1 MGCCVSRAGDDAPG
15 GASSSRYAPAEPESV
30 ETDALSSRGDAP
42 DPLEDE
48 WLSALEPEVREV
60 FVELDAP
67 TRLALAPALRRNA
80 KRALS
85 DEYDESTA
93 RRIGK
98 GGFSVVYAVKHR
110 RTGETFAAK
119 VVSMRA
125 SEDERS
131 SSSGTRAPGRRDEED
146 VESTSTKT
154 KTKTRARASFGLS
167 RLDALRAL
175 LCEAAVPALAPHES
189 VVAFRDL
196 ILENRRAVLVQEF
209 CPGGSLLDVVQKAV
223 DYKRAARRAA
233 AAETRRRS
241 REHAR
246 SQSREDLSSFKG
258 TRGVSVD
265 SFEPAARK
273 EAETTEEA
281 DRKPSS
287 DAERR
292 SERERMSA
300 AADAHVAQH
309 GGALSE
315 RDAKVA
321 CRRVARALAR
331 LHAAGFAHRDVK
343 LENLLL
349 ARPNDLSSLKLADF
363 GFATVVSDDKGRR
376 PRCALFER
384 KDATGDRLQ
393 GTVEYAAPE
402 ILVDLARAAE
412 AEKKGGE
419 RGRKTREEEER
430 RKRDGGKRAS
440 EDGDDFFSPSSDSQ
454 SGSSAPRSRERV
466 RASALRSAR
475 PEADV
480 WSLGVTTFLM
490 LGGYHPFDAGA
501 ASRDART
508 RADETL
514 ALEFRKPQ
522 WSNVSADAKR
532 VLERMLRTDPR
543 ARVTAEEL
551 LEDVWFRSDA

>member
-1 MGCCVSRAGDDAPG
+1 
-15 GASSSRYAPAEPESV
+15 
-30 ETDALSSRGDAP
+30 
-42 DPLEDE
+42 
-48 WLSALEPEVREV
+48 
-60 FVELDAP
+60 
-67 TRLALAPALRRNA
+67 
-80 KRALS
+80 
-85 DEYDESTA
+85 
-93 RRIGK
+93 
-98 GGFSVVYAVKHR
+98 
-110 RTGETFAAK
+110 
-119 VVSMRA
+119 
-125 SEDERS
+125 
-131 SSSGTRAPGRRDEED
+131 
-146 VESTSTKT
+146 
-154 KTKTRARASFGLS
+154 
-167 RLDALRAL
+167 
-175 LCEAAVPALAPHES
+175 
-189 VVAFRDL
+189 
-196 ILENRRAVLVQEF
+196 
-209 CPGGSLLDVVQKAV
+209 
-223 DYKRAARRAA
+223 
-233 AAETRRRS
+233 
-241 REHAR
+241 
-246 SQSREDLSSFKG
+246 
-258 TRGVSVD
+258 
-265 SFEPAARK
+265 
-273 EAETTEEA
+273 
-281 DRKPSS
+281 
-287 DAERR
+287 
-292 SERERMSA
+292 MSA
-300 AADAHVAQH
+300 AADAFVAQH

-315 RDAKVA
+315 GDAKVA

-412 AEKKGGE
+412 AEKGE
-419 RGRKTREEEER
+419 RGKKTREEEEI
-430 RKRDGGKRAS
+430 RKRDGGK
-440 EDGDDFFSPSSDSQ
+440 DGDDFFSPSSDSQ

-551 LEDVWFRSDA
+551 LEDEWFRSDA

>member
-60 FVELDAP
+60 FAELDAP

-125 SEDERS
+125 SEDER
-131 SSSGTRAPGRRDEED
+131 GTRAPARDEEND
-146 VESTSTKT
+146 STKT

-189 VVAFRDL
+189 VVAFADL

-273 EAETTEEA
+273 EAETT
-281 DRKPSS
+281 
-287 DAERR
+287 DAELR
-292 SERERMSA
+292 SERKLLSA
-300 AADAHVAQH
+300 AADAHVAEH

-315 RDAKVA
+315 RDAKAA

-419 RGRKTREEEER
+419 RGRQTREEEER
-430 RKRDGGKRAS
+430 RDGGKRAS
-440 EDGDDFFSPSSDSQ
+440 EDGEDFFAPSSGSQ

-551 LEDVWFRSDA
+551 LEDEWFRSDA

>member
-412 AEKKGGE
+412 AEKGE
-419 RGRKTREEEER
+419 NYFKKKTREEEER
-430 RKRDGGKRAS
+430 RKRFS
-440 EDGDDFFSPSSDSQ
+440 EDGEDFCSPSSDSQ

-522 WSNVSADAKR
+522 WSNVSAAAKR

-551 LEDVWFRSDA
+551 LLDVWFRSDA

>member
-412 AEKKGGE
+412 AEKGE
-419 RGRKTREEEER
+419 RGKKTREEEER

>member
-1 MGCCVSRAGDDAPG
+1 MREGTPKNPNRIKGREKAPWRRGMGCCVSRAGDDAPG

-30 ETDALSSRGDAP
+30 ENDAVTPRGDAS
-42 DPLEDE
+42 DALEDE

-125 SEDERS
+125 SEDEESRTERERRVS
-131 SSSGTRAPGRRDEED
+131 EITNRDSKTRRRAPSRG
-146 VESTSTKT
+146 S
-154 KTKTRARASFGLS
+154 AGLT

-196 ILENRRAVLVQEF
+196 ILESRRAVLVQEF
-209 CPGGSLLDVVQKAV
+209 CPGGSLLDVVQKEV
-223 DYKRAARRAA
+223 DRKRAARRAA
-233 AAETRRRS
+233 ADETRRRS
-241 REHAR
+241 REHRR
-246 SQSREDLSSFKG
+246 SGSRETLASIKG
-258 TRGVSVD
+258 IGD
-265 SFEPAARK
+265 I
-273 EAETTEEA
+273 ETT
-281 DRKPSS
+281 
-287 DAERR
+287 DAERET
-292 SERERMSA
+292 SERKLLSA
-300 AADAHVAQH
+300 AADAHVAEH

-315 RDAKVA
+315 RDAKDA

-349 ARPNDLSSLKLADF
+349 ARPNDLGSLKLADF
-363 GFATVVSDDKGRR
+363 GFATEVSDARGRR
-376 PRCALFER
+376 LRCALFER
-384 KDATGDRLQ
+384 KDAAGDRLQ
-393 GTVEYAAPE
+393 GTAEYAAPE
-402 ILVDLARAAE
+402 ILSDLARAAE
-412 AEKKGGE
+412 ASEEKKNSFE
-419 RGRKTREEEER
+419 KKE
-430 RKRDGGKRAS
+430 
-440 EDGDDFFSPSSDSQ
+440 EDGRAVAEGVRSQ
-454 SGSSAPRSRERV
+454 GHAAPRSRERV
-466 RASALRSAR
+466 RASAARSAR
-475 PEADV
+475 PEVDV

-490 LGGYHPFDAGA
+490 LGGYHLFDAGA
-501 ASRDART
+501 ASRDARA
-508 RADETL
+508 RAKETL
-514 ALEFRKPQ
+514 AMEFRKPQ
-522 WSNVSADAKR
+522 WARVSADAKR

-543 ARVTAEEL
+543 ARVTAEAL
-551 LEDVWFRSDA
+551 LEDKWFQED

>member
-48 WLSALEPEVREV
+48 RLSALEPEVREV
-60 FVELDAP
+60 FAELDAP

-131 SSSGTRAPGRRDEED
+131 RPRDEED
-146 VESTSTKT
+146 VESTKTKT

-189 VVAFRDL
+189 VVAFADL

-223 DYKRAARRAA
+223 DFKRAARRAA

-258 TRGVSVD
+258 TRGVSVV

-273 EAETTEEA
+273 EAETTEEG

-287 DAERR
+287 TDAERR

-321 CRRVARALAR
+321 CRRIARALAR

-430 RKRDGGKRAS
+430 RDGGKRAS

-508 RADETL
+508 RADQTL
-514 ALEFRKPQ
+514 AVEFRKPQ

-551 LEDVWFRSDA
+551 LEDEWFRSDA

>member
-30 ETDALSSRGDAP
+30 ENDAVTPRGDAS
-42 DPLEDE
+42 DALEDE
-48 WLSALEPEVREV
+48 WLSALDPEVREV
-60 FVELDAP
+60 FVELDAA

-125 SEDERS
+125 SEDEGSRTS
-131 SSSGTRAPGRRDEED
+131 ERRVSESIGIRDSKTRRRAPSRG
-146 VESTSTKT
+146 S
-154 KTKTRARASFGLS
+154 AGLT

-196 ILENRRAVLVQEF
+196 ILESRRAVLVQEF
-209 CPGGSLLDVVQKAV
+209 CPGGSLLDVVQKEV
-223 DYKRAARRAA
+223 DRKRAARRAA
-233 AAETRRRS
+233 ADETRRRS
-241 REHAR
+241 REHRR
-246 SQSREDLSSFKG
+246 SGSRETLASIKG
-258 TRGVSVD
+258 IGD
-265 SFEPAARK
+265 I
-273 EAETTEEA
+273 ETT
-281 DRKPSS
+281 
-287 DAERR
+287 DAERET
-292 SERERMSA
+292 SERKLLSA
-300 AADAHVAQH
+300 AADAHVAEH

-315 RDAKVA
+315 RDAKAA

-349 ARPNDLSSLKLADF
+349 ARPNDLGSLKLADF
-363 GFATVVSDDKGRR
+363 GFATEVSDARGRR
-376 PRCALFER
+376 LRCALFER
-384 KDATGDRLQ
+384 KDAAGDRLQ
-393 GTVEYAAPE
+393 GTAEYAAPE
-402 ILVDLARAAE
+402 ILSDLARAAE
-412 AEKKGGE
+412 ASEEKKKE
-419 RGRKTREEEER
+419 KE
-430 RKRDGGKRAS
+430 
-440 EDGDDFFSPSSDSQ
+440 EDGRAVAEGVRSQ
-454 SGSSAPRSRERV
+454 GHAAPRSRERV
-466 RASALRSAR
+466 RASAARSAR
-475 PEADV
+475 PEVDV

-490 LGGYHPFDAGA
+490 LGGYHLFDAGA
-501 ASRDART
+501 ASRDARA
-508 RADETL
+508 RAKETL
-514 ALEFRKPQ
+514 AMEFRKPQ
-522 WSNVSADAKR
+522 WARVSADAKR

-543 ARVTAEEL
+543 ARVTAEAL
-551 LEDVWFRSDA
+551 LEDKWFQED

>member
-402 ILVDLARAAE
+402 ILVHLARAAE
-412 AEKKGGE
+412 AEKGE
-419 RGRKTREEEER
+419 RGKKTREEEEG
-430 RKRDGGKRAS
+430 RKRDGGK
-440 EDGDDFFSPSSDSQ
+440 DGEDFFSPSSDSQ

-551 LEDVWFRSDA
+551 LEDEWFRSDA

>member
-131 SSSGTRAPGRRDEED
+131 RSGTRAPARDED
-146 VESTSTKT
+146 STKT
-154 KTKTRARASFGLS
+154 KTKTRAGASFGLS

-223 DYKRAARRAA
+223 DFKRAARRAA

-246 SQSREDLSSFKG
+246 TSSREDLSSFKG
-258 TRGVSVD
+258 TRGVSVV

-273 EAETTEEA
+273 EAETTEEG

-287 DAERR
+287 TDAERR

-309 GGALSE
+309 GSALSE

-331 LHAAGFAHRDVK
+331 LHAVGFAHRDVK

-430 RKRDGGKRAS
+430 RQRDGGKRAS

-508 RADETL
+508 RADQTL

-551 LEDVWFRSDA
+551 LEDEWFRSDA

>member
-402 ILVDLARAAE
+402 ILVHLARAAE
-412 AEKKGGE
+412 AEKGE
-419 RGRKTREEEER
+419 RGKKTREEEEG
-430 RKRDGGKRAS
+430 RKRDGGK
-440 EDGDDFFSPSSDSQ
+440 DGEDFFSPSSDSQ

>member
-412 AEKKGGE
+412 A
-419 RGRKTREEEER
+419 
-430 RKRDGGKRAS
+430 
-440 EDGDDFFSPSSDSQ
+440 
-454 SGSSAPRSRERV
+454 
-466 RASALRSAR
+466 
-475 PEADV
+475 
-480 WSLGVTTFLM
+480 
-490 LGGYHPFDAGA
+490 
-501 ASRDART
+501 
-508 RADETL
+508 
-514 ALEFRKPQ
+514 
-522 WSNVSADAKR
+522 
-532 VLERMLRTDPR
+532 
-543 ARVTAEEL
+543 
-551 LEDVWFRSDA
+551 

>member
-402 ILVDLARAAE
+402 ILVHLARAAE
-412 AEKKGGE
+412 AEKGE
-419 RGRKTREEEER
+419 RGKKTREEEER

-508 RADETL
+508 RAHETL

-522 WSNVSADAKR
+522 WARVSADAKR

-551 LEDVWFRSDA
+551 LEDEWFGSDA

>member
-1 MGCCVSRAGDDAPG
+1 
-15 GASSSRYAPAEPESV
+15 
-30 ETDALSSRGDAP
+30 
-42 DPLEDE
+42 
-48 WLSALEPEVREV
+48 
-60 FVELDAP
+60 
-67 TRLALAPALRRNA
+67 
-80 KRALS
+80 
-85 DEYDESTA
+85 
-93 RRIGK
+93 
-98 GGFSVVYAVKHR
+98 VYAVKHR

-131 SSSGTRAPGRRDEED
+131 RSATRARDE
-146 VESTSTKT
+146 ST
-154 KTKTRARASFGLS
+154 KTKTRAGASAGLS

-196 ILENRRAVLVQEF
+196 ILESRRAVLVQEF

-223 DYKRAARRAA
+223 DRKRAARRAA

-241 REHAR
+241 REHRR

-258 TRGVSVD
+258 TRGVSVV
-265 SFEPAARK
+265 SFEPHAAF

-363 GFATVVSDDKGRR
+363 GFATVVSDERGRR
-376 PRCALFER
+376 GRCALFER

-412 AEKKGGE
+412 AEKGE
-419 RGRKTREEEER
+419 RGRKTRKEEER
-430 RKRDGGKRAS
+430 RDGGKRAEAS
-440 EDGDDFFSPSSDSQ
+440 EDGDESPEFFASPSSDSRN
-454 SGSSAPRSRERV
+454 GSSAPRSRERV

-508 RADETL
+508 RAPTRL
-514 ALEFRKPQ
+514 WR
-522 WSNVSADAKR
+522 WSFVSHSG
-532 VLERMLRTDPR
+532 R
-543 ARVTAEEL
+543 A
-551 LEDVWFRSDA
+551 

>member
-402 ILVDLARAAE
+402 ILVHLARAAE
-412 AEKKGGE
+412 AEKGE
-419 RGRKTREEEER
+419 RGKKTREEEER
-430 RKRDGGKRAS
+430 RKRFS
-440 EDGDDFFSPSSDSQ
+440 EDGEDFCSPSSDSQ

-508 RADETL
+508 RARETL

-522 WSNVSADAKR
+522 WSNVSPDAKR

-551 LEDVWFRSDA
+551 LLDVWFRSDA

>member
-30 ETDALSSRGDAP
+30 ENDAVTPRGDASYA
-42 DPLEDE
+42 LEDE
-48 WLSALEPEVREV
+48 WLSALDPEMREV
-60 FVELDAP
+60 FVELDAA

-189 VVAFRDL
+189 VVAFADL

-223 DYKRAARRAA
+223 DFKRAARRAA

-258 TRGVSVD
+258 TRGVSVV

-321 CRRVARALAR
+321 CRRIARALAR

-412 AEKKGGE
+412 AEKGE
-419 RGRKTREEEER
+419 RGKKTREEEER

-551 LEDVWFRSDA
+551 LEDEWFRSDA

>member
-15 GASSSRYAPAEPESV
+15 GAPSSRYAPAEPESV

-363 GFATVVSDDKGRR
+363 GFATAVSDDKGRR
-376 PRCALFER
+376 SRCALFER

-412 AEKKGGE
+412 AEKGE
-419 RGRKTREEEER
+419 RGKKTREEEDR
-430 RKRDGGKRAS
+430 RKRES
-440 EDGDDFFSPSSDSQ
+440 EDGEDFFSPSSDSQ

-543 ARVTAEEL
+543 TRVTAEEL

>member
-15 GASSSRYAPAEPESV
+15 GASSSRYAPAEPEWV

-48 WLSALEPEVREV
+48 WLSALDPEVREV

-67 TRLALAPALRRNA
+67 TRSALAPALRRNA
-80 KRALS
+80 KRALG

-131 SSSGTRAPGRRDEED
+131 RSATRARDEE
-146 VESTSTKT
+146 ECQSTKTKT
-154 KTKTRARASFGLS
+154 KTKTRAGASAGLS

-189 VVAFRDL
+189 MVAFRDL

-223 DYKRAARRAA
+223 DRKRAARRVA

-241 REHAR
+241 REHRR

-258 TRGVSVD
+258 TRGVSVV
-265 SFEPAARK
+265 SFEPAAF

-363 GFATVVSDDKGRR
+363 GFATEVSDERGRR
-376 PRCALFER
+376 GRCALFER

-412 AEKKGGE
+412 AEKGE
-419 RGRKTREEEER
+419 RGSKTRKEEER
-430 RKRDGGKRAS
+430 RDGGKRAEAS
-440 EDGDDFFSPSSDSQ
+440 EDGDESPEFFASPSSDSR

-508 RADETL
+508 RAHETL

-522 WSNVSADAKR
+522 WARVSADAKR

-551 LEDVWFRSDA
+551 LEDEWFRSDA